1 MGTKRVGLARIQAL
15 IENLKR
21 ELTMDGT
28 KMTGMLT
35 GVSSTVTTDT
45 TLTTADSGK
54 VIRFDIA
61 SSDVTITLPTT
72 VTAGL
77 TYTFLCV
84 GASAKT
90 LFVDAGSASIV
101 GAAVT
106 FAVGSS
112 TSRAAYNE
120 VKLGFADNHLVGDR
134 ATIIGDGTNWR
145 ILEAMCG
152 PGFTAS

>member
-1 MGTKRVGLARIQAL
+1 MGNRVGLARTQVLIQ
-15 IENLKR
+15 NLKR
-21 ELTMDGT
+21 ELTMGGST
-28 KMTGMLT
+28 LAGVKTGMP
-35 GVSSTVTTDT
+35 STVTSDT
-45 TLTTADSGK
+45 TLAVADSGK

-61 SSDVTITLPTT
+61 SADVTITLPTT

-120 VKLGFADNHLVGDR
+120 TKLGFSDNHLVGDR

-145 ILEAMCG
+145 ILDAMCG